1 MSKVWALFV
10 REVRSQLVSPT
21 AWIVAT
27 AFLLLAGFFFFNLVL
42 SYDVQLARYEQYA
55 QLTQNPSL
63 AESVNLNEIV
73 VGNLYSNLLV
83 VLLFLMPAFTMRS
96 FAEERKQGTDEL
108 ILTSPVTPGQVVA
121 GKFAGL
127 AAIALVLVASTG
139 FFLAILWRYGNPEL
153 GPALTGLLGLALAA
167 LAFTSL
173 GTAISALTENQMVA
187 AIGSFV
193 VFLMLFVADWPA
205 ENSQGF
211 VRAVLKGLS
220 LPAHFGG
227 FGKGMIASPDVLYF
241 LSLVA
246 LGLFGARAVLASQR
260 FR

>member
-1 MSKVWALFV
+1 VSKVWAVFV
-10 REVRSQLVSPT
+10 REVRGQLVSPT
-21 AWIVAT
+21 AWILAT

-42 SYDVQLARYEQYA
+42 GYAAALADYETYA
-55 QLTQNPSL
+55 QITSNPSVL
-63 AESVNLNEIV
+63 ERVNLNEMIV
-73 VGNLYSNLLV
+73 VELYRNLLV
-83 VLLFLMPAFTMRS
+83 VLLFVIPALTMRS

-127 AAIALVLVASTG
+127 AAVALALVALTG
-139 FFLAILWRYGNPEL
+139 FFLAVLWRYGNPEF
-153 GPALTGLLGLALAA
+153 GPAWTGLVGLALAA
-167 LAFTSL
+167 LAFTAL
-173 GTAISALTENQMVA
+173 GTAISALTENQVVA

-205 ENSQGF
+205 QSTGGAL
-211 VRAVLKGLS
+211 RSILRGLS
-220 LPAHFGG
+220 LPAHFAS
-227 FGKGMIASPDVLYF
+227 FGTGQIASPDVVYF

-246 LGLFGARAVLASQR
+246 LGLFAARAVLASQR

>member
-1 MSKVWALFV
+1 VSKVWALFL
-10 REVRSQLVSPT
+10 RETRSQLVSPT

-42 SYDVQLARYEQYA
+42 GYSAALSQYA
-55 QLTQNPSL
+55 MYAQMTSDPSL
-63 AESVNLNEIV
+63 LERVNLNEIV
-73 VGNLYSNLLV
+73 VANLYRNLLV

-108 ILTSPVTPGQVVA
+108 ILTSPVTPGQVVL

-127 AAIALVLVASTG
+127 AAIALALVASAG
-139 FFLAILWRYGNPEL
+139 FFLAILWRYGDPEL

-167 LAFTSL
+167 IAFIAL

-205 ENSQGF
+205 ETSEGL
-211 VRAVLKGLS
+211 VRSVLKGLS
-220 LPAHFGG
+220 MPAHFGG
-227 FGKGMIASPDVLYF
+227 FEKGMIASPDVVYF
-241 LSLVA
+241 LSLTA
-246 LGLFGARAVLASQR
+246 IGLFGARAVLASQR